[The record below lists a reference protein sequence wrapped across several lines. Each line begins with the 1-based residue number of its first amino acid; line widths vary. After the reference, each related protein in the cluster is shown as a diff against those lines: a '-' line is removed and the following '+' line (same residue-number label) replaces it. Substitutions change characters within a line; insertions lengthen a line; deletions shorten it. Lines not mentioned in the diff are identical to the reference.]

1 VTEVILKL
9 MAAGALVAALVYTV
23 LLYNGLVR
31 LRNNIQ
37 QAWAN
42 IDVLLKQRHDE
53 LPNLVAVC
61 KQYMQYER
69 AVLESVVLARAG
81 VAAALE
87 RRDVDSLGMA
97 EAELRRGLAGL
108 YAVAEGYAD
117 LKADRSFRYLQE
129 RISQL
134 EKQIADRREYYNEA
148 VNSNNTGVEQF
159 PDVIIATLFGFGLRP
174 LLQFE
179 PAEIAPVDLQAHFRQ
194 QSGVVRRD
202 A

>member
-1 VTEVILKL
+1 VPETILRL
-9 MAAGALVAALVYTV
+9 MTAGALAAALVYTV

-31 LRNNIQ
+31 LKNNIR

-42 IDVLLKQRHDE
+42 IDVLLKQRHEE

-69 AVLESVVLARAG
+69 EVLESVVQARAR

-87 RRDVDSLGMA
+87 RRDVESLGMA
-97 EAELRRGLAGL
+97 EAALRAGLTGL

-117 LKADRSFRYLQE
+117 LKADRFFRHLQE

-134 EKQIADRREYYNEA
+134 ETQIADRREYYNEA

-159 PDVIIATLFGFGLRP
+159 PDVIIATLFGFRTRP
-174 LLQFE
+174 LLNFE
-179 PAEIAPVDLQAHFRQ
+179 PAEMANV
-194 QSGVVRRD
+194 
-202 A
+202 

>member
-1 VTEVILKL
+1 VSNVIIKL
-9 MAAGALVAALVYTV
+9 LGLGALFAALVYTV

-31 LRNNIQ
+31 LKNNIH

-42 IDVLLKQRHDE
+42 IDVLLKQRHEE

-61 KQYMQYER
+61 KQYMQYEQK
-69 AVLESVVLARAG
+69 VLESVVRARAE
-81 VAAALE
+81 VAAAQE
-87 RRDVDSLGMA
+87 RWDVQSLGAA
-97 EAELRRGLAGL
+97 ESELRKGLAGL

-117 LKADRSFRYLQE
+117 LKADRFFRHLQE

-148 VNSNNTGVEQF
+148 VNSNNSGVEQF
-159 PDVIIATLFGFGLRP
+159 PDLMIARLFGFQAQA
-174 LLQFE
+174 LLSFE
-179 PAEIAPVDLQAHFRQ
+179 PGEKTTVLLHPQFRQ
-194 QSGVVRRD
+194 PGVVGRD

>member
-1 VTEVILKL
+1 VSDIIIKL
-9 MAAGALVAALVYTV
+9 LGLGALFTALVYTV

-31 LRNNIQ
+31 LKNNVH

-42 IDVLLKQRHDE
+42 IDVLLKQRHEE

-69 AVLESVVLARAG
+69 EVLESVVRARAE
-81 VAAALE
+81 VAAAQE
-87 RRDVDSLGMA
+87 RRDVLSLGGA
-97 EAELRRGLAGL
+97 ESKLRKGLAGL

-117 LKADRSFRYLQE
+117 LKADRFFRHLQE

-148 VNSNNTGVEQF
+148 VNNNNTGIEQF
-159 PDVIIATLFGFGLRP
+159 PDVVIAALFGFQPKP
-174 LLQFE
+174 LLSFE
-179 PAEIAPVDLQAHFRQ
+179 PIEITPVTLQPHFRRP
-194 QSGVVRRD
+194 SMV
-202 A
+202 